1 MPAGIAG
8 TVLTA
13 TAAATWTAWSVGARE
28 PMPIETA
35 KVIFFAV
42 AAPMWLVWLIGTW
55 FAFSRL
61 RPSTPRE
68 LIPGGLEARD
78 VLTGE
83 AELTGDSEAVSK
95 KIAEQLI
102 AATSM
107 GGMSGVKITE
117 RTRERV
123 AFEKV
128 KGVGAHAA
136 MAFDSGL
143 VTLDAQGE
151 KVRVRYAVSQK
162 RFARIM
168 RIVTYLVCFLYC
180 GAIVTLVPILIW
192 KYAVHGTSAAAR
204 AQTFQTIQMIHG
216 VWPPFLVGFLS
227 GHLAKR
233 TAGFF
238 DTLLANLGHIV

>member
-1 MPAGIAG
+1 
-8 TVLTA
+8 
-13 TAAATWTAWSVGARE
+13 
-28 PMPIETA
+28 
-35 KVIFFAV
+35 
-42 AAPMWLVWLIGTW
+42 MWLVWLIGTW
-55 FAFSRL
+55 FALSRL
-61 RPSTPRE
+61 RPSTPPE
-68 LIPGGLEARD
+68 VIPGGLEARD

-83 AELTGDSEAVSK
+83 AELTGDAEAISK

-123 AFEKV
+123 AFEKTE
-128 KGVGAHAA
+128 GVGSHAA

-143 VTLDAQGE
+143 VTLEARGE

-162 RFARIM
+162 RFARVM
-168 RIVTYLVCFLYC
+168 RIVTYLVCFLYGGIFVI
-180 GAIVTLVPILIW
+180 GAPLLIW
-192 KYAVHGTSAAAR
+192 LFVVNSENANVR
-204 AQTFQTIQMIHG
+204 RQVWQTFQMAHG

-227 GHLAKR
+227 GLLRKR
-233 TAGFF
+233 AAGFF

>member
-1 MPAGIAG
+1 MHAGIAG
-8 TVLTA
+8 TILSAV
-13 TAAATWTAWSVGARE
+13 AASTCTAWFVAARA

-35 KVIFFAV
+35 QVIFFAV
-42 AAPMWLVWLIGTW
+42 AAPVWLVWLIGTW
-55 FAFSRL
+55 FALSRL

-68 LIPGGLEARD
+68 LIPGGPDARD

-83 AELTGDSEAVSK
+83 AELTGDAEAVSK

-128 KGVGAHAA
+128 KGGGHAGA
-136 MAFDSGL
+136 AFDSGL
-143 VTLDAQGE
+143 VTLEAQGD

-162 RFARIM
+162 RIARTM
-168 RIVTYLVCFLYC
+168 RILTYLMCFAYGGIFVI
-180 GAIVTLVPILIW
+180 GAPLLIW
-192 KYAVHGTSAAAR
+192 LFVVNSENANVR
-204 AQTFQTIQMIHG
+204 RQVWQTFQMLHG

-227 GHLAKR
+227 GFTRKR
-233 TAGFF
+233 TAGVV